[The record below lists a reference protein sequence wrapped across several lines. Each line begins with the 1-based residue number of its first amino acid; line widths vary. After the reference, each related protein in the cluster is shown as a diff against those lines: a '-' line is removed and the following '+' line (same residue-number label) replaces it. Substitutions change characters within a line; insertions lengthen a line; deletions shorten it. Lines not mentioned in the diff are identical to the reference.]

1 MNTNISRRILSLFL
15 ALTLTVGLCP
25 VGAAAD
31 DAETQETLA
40 AAETTAETTEAETV
54 APETTVPETQAE
66 TTAPA
71 TQPSETEE
79 PTVPE
84 TTEAAQETEAT
95 QAETEPETEPATEPT
110 EETLPAVE
118 LPYGF
123 AGLPGDAPLSAQAL
137 ADKQAMAEHQVAEN
151 TATLTPGENYED
163 GVVLVSA
170 ESEEEAQRYADAF
183 SAQLVYF
190 HHGFAKLRL
199 TTATVAQA
207 VEAAQDM
214 TLPLPAVYPNHRTT
228 AEPEPVVDKPSGT
241 GISLFSND
249 APQRQSWKTW
259 MENLDNPDVFLKDPS
274 DYSYQYQH
282 DVVDSYAAWGVT
294 TGSGVTVAV
303 LDSGVNPNHEDL
315 AGKVT
320 VIPVQYYDRYG
331 NLQQLPTGPY
341 DNHGTHVAGII
352 AATMNND
359 VGGAGVA
366 PDAKILSVRVMDNDG
381 YMYDDYIISGIY
393 LAANRGAT
401 VINMSLGGVGYNY
414 WFQEAVN
421 EVTAQGVTVVAAMG
435 NDGTNCM
442 EYPAAYD
449 NVIAVVA
456 TDRTNTRAHY
466 STYGTWAD
474 VAAPGT
480 RIFSSSLVG
489 DTGNPG
495 NDAYRPM
502 SGTSMATPVVAGVV
516 ALYKSVYPNATPAQI
531 AARLKATATRGGS
544 DLGAGIVNA
553 AKMLSDK
560 PATPAFVVTSGD
572 ETVADSTKSSLTVPR
587 ESQLEFTFDT
597 YHDKNEYILYT
608 LDGSTPSVKNGAVVK
623 GTVYEGPIDLRDYAG
638 KTITIKAVQ
647 INGLGMAG
655 SVLSRRIQVKPAE
668 VVVKDME
675 ITGPSELLA
684 GKAGEFQVKITPTED
699 WMVADQSVT
708 WRISNCSSNM
718 AKAKI
723 DIRSGRLT
731 TPALSAGDIGYV
743 EITAVSKT
751 YAGKYA
757 TFQVTVKALDPVKTM
772 TLSQAKVAIFTGNT
786 HSLDVTMYSVTGA
799 QVTPNVRWTS
809 SNTKVA
815 IVDENGLVTA
825 VGRGGATITCK
836 ALDGSGKSAKCT
848 VSVLQ
853 KVESITITGQT
864 SVAPGA
870 SAAFRATVFPSTATR
885 TLSWSVKGPATITS
899 SGKLT
904 VFKDAPEG
912 ATITIKAAPPAGG
925 GVGAEYQVLVKP
937 KANAVQVDLAFCW
950 EGSYPDNMPLDCS
963 YKGDS
968 LSSVTLYSVDPA
980 TLFEYEGR
988 QDQVR
993 LAADTF
999 DRNWNCLNNPGCLQ
1013 FTSSNPAIAT
1023 VEWSPDGWWLTAH
1036 AAGTARITAAAQD
1049 GSGKKASFSVKVLN
1063 PVSTFSLDTSAPNGN
1078 MGWYLLAAG
1087 KSVSHKPV
1095 FATTYGKPSNQKVT
1109 WSYQVEGSNGYSY
1122 TYAMRDYI
1130 KLDKSGKL
1138 TISANAAS
1146 YIQNLAQSNILL
1158 YVDVTASSQDY
1169 VWAEDTFRYQ
1179 LVVPTTT
1186 MRATYSK
1193 ITCVDGPGY
1202 FYGAEFYCNQWSE
1215 TDSKSDFYGM
1225 SDFAVTSSNPSV
1237 ISVDGVYRTS
1247 YKNWHNVVFYAA
1259 KRGSAN
1265 LTIRTTDGTN
1275 KSCSINVTV
1284 K

>member
-1 MNTNISRRILSLFL
+1 M
-15 ALTLTVGLCP
+15 
-25 VGAAAD
+25 D
-31 DAETQETLA
+31 
-40 AAETTAETTEAETV
+40 
-54 APETTVPETQAE
+54 
-66 TTAPA
+66 
-71 TQPSETEE
+71 
-79 PTVPE
+79 
-84 TTEAAQETEAT
+84 
-95 QAETEPETEPATEPT
+95 
-110 EETLPAVE
+110 
-118 LPYGF
+118 
-123 AGLPGDAPLSAQAL
+123 
-137 ADKQAMAEHQVAEN
+137 
-151 TATLTPGENYED
+151 
-163 GVVLVSA
+163 
-170 ESEEEAQRYADAF
+170 
-183 SAQLVYF
+183 
-190 HHGFAKLRL
+190 
-199 TTATVAQA
+199 
-207 VEAAQDM
+207 
-214 TLPLPAVYPNHRTT
+214 
-228 AEPEPVVDKPSGT
+228 
-241 GISLFSND
+241 
-249 APQRQSWKTW
+249 
-259 MENLDNPDVFLKDPS
+259 NLDHPDVFLKDPS

-320 VIPVQYYDRYG
+320 VIPVQYYDRYD

-352 AATMNND
+352 AATMNNG
-359 VGGAGVA
+359 VGGAGIA
-366 PDAKILSVRVMDNDG
+366 PDASILSLRVADSDG
-381 YMYDDYIISGIY
+381 DMYDDYIISAIY
-393 LAANRGAT
+393 QAAGYRAN

-608 LDGSTPSVKNGAVVK
+608 LDGSTPSVRNGAVVK

-655 SVLSRRIQVKPAE
+655 NVLSRRIQVKPAT
-668 VVVKDME
+668 VAVDHIE
-675 ITGPSELLA
+675 ITGPAELIA
-684 GKAGEFQVKITPTED
+684 GKAGEFQAKVIPTAD

-708 WRISNCSSNM
+708 WKISNWSSNM

-836 ALDGSGKSAKCT
+836 ALDGSGKTARCS
-848 VSVLQ
+848 VSVQ
-853 KVESITITGQT
+853 QAVESMTITGQT

-870 SAAFRATVFPSTATR
+870 SATFKAAVFPSTAPKNVT
-885 TLSWSVKGPATITS
+885 WSVESGPATISS

-904 VFKDAPEG
+904 VPAYASIGSIITIVAQPPEG
-912 ATITIKAAPPAGG
+912 GG
-925 GVGAEYQVLVKP
+925 ESGRYQVEVQP
-937 KANAVQVDLAFCW
+937 KANAVRVALAYQW
-950 EGSYPDNMPLDCS
+950 EDSALDNEPLDWS
-963 YKGDS
+963 YKGSTGYNNS
-968 LSSVTLYSVDPA
+968 LYSITLYSVDPA
-980 TLFEYEGR
+980 SDFGYEGR

-999 DRNWNCLNNPGCLQ
+999 DKDWLCMNNPDCVQL
-1013 FTSSNPAIAT
+1013 TSSNPAIAT
-1023 VEWSPDGWWLTAH
+1023 VERGQDGWWLTAH
-1036 AAGTARITAAAQD
+1036 AAGSAKITAAAQD
-1049 GSGKKASFSVKVLN
+1049 GSGKKTSFSVTVLN
-1063 PVSTFSLDTSAPNGN
+1063 PVSTLSLDTSAPNGN

-1087 KSVSHKPV
+1087 KSVSHKTV

-1109 WSYQVEGSNGYSY
+1109 WSYQVKGSNGYSY

-1158 YVDVTASSQDY
+1158 YVDVTATSQDY

-1179 LVVPTTT
+1179 LVVPTTV

-1202 FYGAEFYCNQWSE
+1202 YYGAEFYCNQWSE
-1215 TDSKSDFYGM
+1215 TNSKSDFYRM

-1237 ISVDGVYRTS
+1237 ISVTGVYRTS
-1247 YKNWHNVVFYAA
+1247 YKNWHEVEFYAA
-1259 KRGSAN
+1259 KRGSAT

-1275 KSCSINVTV
+1275 KSCTIKVTIP
-1284 K
+1284 